1 MRLSIK
7 ISRLF
12 LILSD
17 NVSQKLFVDNILSH
31 PETFMAEVGVNTP
44 SLISYINKKSK
55 IKYIG
60 FEPNPVNF
68 KRYKLNNYGVI
79 NKAVTINQDGPL
91 DFYVPIYDYQPS
103 NILPESGKGSL
114 ISGRHNRKEI
124 KVKVQTIKLDVIFKN
139 YDINT
144 WWIDAEGLS
153 IKILS
158 KILMRKDK
166 PNFIYTES
174 ETNDKY
180 LIRNIVRE
188 NKGKYI
194 IIRARTSH
202 NQDNYIFLDKNLAK
216 NRIQIYFAIFKLRIY
231 EILFVF
237 IFSIFKIIVKLKN
250 FFYLILEINI
260 NFLKSLALFIRSL
273 FISK

>member
-1 MRLSIK
+1 MKLSIK
-7 ISRLF
+7 ISRIF

-17 NVSQKLFVDNILSH
+17 NVSQKLFVDNILSY

-68 KRYKLNNYGVI
+68 KRYKLNDYGVI
-79 NKAVTINQDGPL
+79 NKAVTINQDGPI
-91 DFYVPIYDYQPS
+91 DFYIPIYNNQSS
-103 NILPESGKGSL
+103 NIVPESGKGSL
-114 ISGRHNRKEI
+114 FSGRHNRKEI
-124 KVKVQTIKLDVIFKN
+124 KVTVQTIKLDEIFKN
-139 YDINT
+139 YDVNT
-144 WWIDAEGLS
+144 WWLDAEGLS

-166 PNFIYTES
+166 PHFIYTES
-174 ETNDKY
+174 EKNDYY

-202 NQDNYIFLDKNLAK
+202 NQDNYIFLDKNYVK
-216 NRIQIYFAIFKLRIY
+216 NRIPIYLAICKLRMF

-237 IFSIFKIIVKLKN
+237 IFLNFKIIAKLKN
-250 FFYLILEINI
+250 
-260 NFLKSLALFIRSL
+260 LF
-273 FISK
+273 K